1 MTDATWKVR
10 PTTWKVQLAIR
21 DHLSNS
27 LKQCWPKRSEQG
39 KCDARVNTHP
49 KFGWFNTFLKTCHW
63 RKLLKGDVLY
73 TAGRKRT
80 KNSLKIFFKDA
91 LDTRWWI
98 TKEARSTE
106 LAITNFTFNE
116 RKWHNCFIESSTY
129 KISLIIMVF
138 CRMIA
143 NGKKTISW
151 PLERTLKVSFCNLRS
166 RISISI
172 QNLQF
177 ILKFWR

>member
-27 LKQCWPKRSEQG
+27 LKQCWPKRREQG

-63 RKLLKGDVLY
+63 RKLLEGDVLY
-73 TAGRKRT
+73 NVGRKRT

-98 TKEARSTE
+98 TKEVRSAE

-116 RKWHNCFIESSTY
+116 PKWHNCFIESSTY
-129 KISLIIMVF
+129 KISLIIIGVLLDDSE
-138 CRMIA
+138 R
-143 NGKKTISW
+143 KKNNIMTTW
-151 PLERTLKVSFCNLRS
+151 ADFKGELLKLKVTHFNFNTKLAIHS
-166 RISISI
+166 
-172 QNLQF
+172 
-177 ILKFWR
+177 